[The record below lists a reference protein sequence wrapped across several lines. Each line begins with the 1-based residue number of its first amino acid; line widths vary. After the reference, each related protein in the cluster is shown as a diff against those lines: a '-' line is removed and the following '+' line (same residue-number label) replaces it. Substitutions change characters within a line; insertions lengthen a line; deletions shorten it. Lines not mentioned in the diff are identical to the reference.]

1 MTTENDRHLASPAV
15 DPRSTQT
22 PLPPSISTLVKT
34 TAISLALA
42 GILLVTIILPAEY
55 NLDPLGTGRLLGLTE
70 IASPTVEAVELPT
83 PTSAELAPLQSGPL
97 GQYSSEFKLDVFEI
111 TLQPYEYVEYK
122 YHLEQNATML
132 YSWTASAALIQDFH
146 GERTSPGEGKEEP
159 SEEQS
164 YDKQNR
170 QQANGSFAAP
180 FTGIHGWYWENPG
193 SEPITLRLTS
203 SGFYTAALEIRSD
216 RTRNNRDLRPLAA
229 LTPSPDRAEEATR

>member
-1 MTTENDRHLASPAV
+1 MTTENDTHPAPPAV

-34 TAISLALA
+34 TAISLVLA
-42 GILLVTIILPAEY
+42 GILLVTVILPAEY

-70 IASPTVEAVELPT
+70 IASPTVEAVEVSNPA
-83 PTSAELAPLQSGPL
+83 SELAPVQSGAV

-146 GERTSPGEGKEEP
+146 GDRTGAGEEKEEP

-193 SEPITLRLTS
+193 SEPVTLRLTS

-216 RTRNNRDLRPLAA
+216 RTRNNRDLRPLAT
-229 LTPSPDRAEEATR
+229 LTPSPDRSGGATH